1 MFRQSSHKSQL
12 LIQRRGDQIEG
23 ATYHQQWNRQ
33 RPTSAVRPDQPAKA
47 VEPHHRP
54 GRRVHRFALEHKAC
68 RQFTLKQFRQVGEGQ
83 ARQGRFTALGHPGHQ
98 LRPTG
103 QESR

>member
-1 MFRQSSHKSQL
+1 MLRQSSQKSQL

-23 ATYHQQWNRQ
+23 ATHHQQRNRQ
-33 RPTSAVRPDQPAKA
+33 RPTGAVRPDQPTKA

-54 GRRVHRFALEHKAC
+54 GRRVHFFAVEHTAC
-68 RQFTLKQFRQVGEGQ
+68 RQFALKQFRQVGEGQ